1 MAKDANGLSKAAK
14 PLMEKGGYSA
24 GSRTV
29 SELPP
34 PPRSAVIRADQIR
47 GRAR

>member
-1 MAKDANGLSKAAK
+1 MTKDGNGSSKAAK
-14 PLMEKGGYSA
+14 PLVEKGGYSA

-34 PPRSAVIRADQIR
+34 PPRSVVVRSDQVR
-47 GRAR
+47 GRAT

>member
-1 MAKDANGLSKAAK
+1 VAKDSNGPSKAAK
-14 PLMEKGGYSA
+14 PPVEKGGYSS

-34 PPRSAVIRADQIR
+34 PPRSISVRSDKAK
-47 GRAR
+47 GRAN